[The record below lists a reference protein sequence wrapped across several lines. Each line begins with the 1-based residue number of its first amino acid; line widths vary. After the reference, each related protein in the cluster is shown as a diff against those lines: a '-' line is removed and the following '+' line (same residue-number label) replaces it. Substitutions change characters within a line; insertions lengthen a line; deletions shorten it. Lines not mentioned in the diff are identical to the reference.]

1 MWPAGSCALAGKEI
15 ELAAS
20 TPTNIT
26 VGRDA
31 LGFVLDAEH
40 WNQQIAE
47 SIARDNGVNDL
58 TDRHWQVISAMRRA
72 FVQRGSTP
80 SLRMLNRVSGVPIE
94 ELYRLFPIGPS
105 RLVAKIAGIPKLRAC
120 L

>member
-1 MWPAGSCALAGKEI
+1 M
-15 ELAAS
+15 AAS

-26 VGRDA
+26 AERDS
-31 LGFVLDAEH
+31 LGFLLHAER
-40 WNQQIAE
+40 WSQQVAE
-47 SIARDNGVNDL
+47 SVAREHGIKDL
-58 TDRHWQVISAMRRA
+58 TDRHWQVISSMRRA

-80 SLRMLNRVSGVPIE
+80 SLRMLTRVSGVPID

-105 RLVAKIAGIPKLRAC
+105 RLVAQIAGIPKLRAC

>member
-1 MWPAGSCALAGKEI
+1 MARFLMPAGRKEI
-15 ELAAS
+15 GMAAS
-20 TPTNIT
+20 TPNNII
-26 VGRDA
+26 VERDA
-31 LGFVLDAEH
+31 LGFVLHAER
-40 WNQQIAE
+40 WSQQIAE
-47 SIARDNGVNDL
+47 RIACDNEINDL
-58 TDRHWQVISAMRRA
+58 TDRHWQVISSMRRA

-80 SLRMLNRVSGVPIE
+80 SLRMLSRVSGVPIE